1 VVVQAAPLRLASEQ
15 ALRQAREEGLTLRAG
30 NNSTGYFGVCHDPSR
45 TLPYRAQLKCGGK
58 KVCLG
63 NFATAEEAA
72 LCVARSPEG
81 WRAAQEGAAAAT
93 AAALTSEEAV
103 RQAQEEGLPL
113 LQASSSNSA
122 TGYFGVYVD
131 PRCKSK
137 PYTARVWRA
146 GGRSE
151 TLGQFAT
158 AEEAALCVARTPEGQ
173 AALGRATTFA
183 ELTPPPVPE
192 PRLPEVQAEILFPK
206 LDRAEAELRA
216 LLAAQD
222 AAASKAA
229 VEASDAETSALRA
242 AQERHNAAMAE
253 VIQPLSLE
261 VAALAASQ
269 QQQQLTLETLQ
280 FKLTEQEEATKKAL
294 LEASESKAAALR
306 AAQEQHRQASIAALE
321 QHERAL
327 TAVQTQLQERE
338 AAMEMALR
346 ENERLQDAE
355 AAAKQR
361 AAEAELRAA
370 EMERRA
376 EAAEA
381 AASEARAALAALA
394 TARPSSPCAP
404 GAKPSAAVTAA
415 AAQALDVEGMWHD
428 AMGIEGLQGTECM
441 EVIAGM
447 DDMEDLQN
455 CAWHASEAGGG
466 AGCNVDGAAPAAGE
480 WYQDSE
486 GMWHEVE
493 DLQELQVAGLAQLAK
508 EAHEAPPHE
517 HVEQR
522 GVGKRARS

>member
-1 VVVQAAPLRLASEQ
+1 MAEAEAVGTSVEAAEVAVDAVHAVEEELGEEAEAGAVQAAPLRLASEQ

-81 WRAAQEGAAAAT
+81 RRAAQEGAAAAT

-242 AQERHNAAMAE
+242 AQERHIDRWDCSMRISRIFPTYTAGSSH
-253 VIQPLSLE
+253 IHPLILSTNPCRSYYL
-261 VAALAASQ
+261 LICLYRSG
-269 QQQQLTLETLQ
+269 
-280 FKLTEQEEATKKAL
+280 AT
-294 LEASESKAAALR
+294 
-306 AAQEQHRQASIAALE
+306 
-321 QHERAL
+321 
-327 TAVQTQLQERE
+327 
-338 AAMEMALR
+338 
-346 ENERLQDAE
+346 
-355 AAAKQR
+355 
-361 AAEAELRAA
+361 
-370 EMERRA
+370 
-376 EAAEA
+376 
-381 AASEARAALAALA
+381 
-394 TARPSSPCAP
+394 
-404 GAKPSAAVTAA
+404 
-415 AAQALDVEGMWHD
+415 
-428 AMGIEGLQGTECM
+428 
-441 EVIAGM
+441 
-447 DDMEDLQN
+447 
-455 CAWHASEAGGG
+455 
-466 AGCNVDGAAPAAGE
+466 
-480 WYQDSE
+480 
-486 GMWHEVE
+486 
-493 DLQELQVAGLAQLAK
+493 
-508 EAHEAPPHE
+508 
-517 HVEQR
+517 
-522 GVGKRARS
+522 